1 MDFIEEYE
9 IDANMCDEIIKYFED
24 ESTSKIVGHTTEG
37 INKSYKDSTDARLK
51 GELLDAYT
59 NELNKCID
67 KYKEKWPN
75 CNNIVDSW
83 RICEAINIQKYDP
96 GQGYKAVHCERSEAK
111 NPIVQRFLVF
121 MTYLNDVNDSG
132 ETEFVHQKRLIK
144 PVKGKTVIWPAEWT
158 HAHRGIVS
166 NSETKYIVTGW
177 ISLYVQYY
185 KGI

>member
-9 IDANMCDEIIKYFED
+9 IDASICDSIIKYFED
-24 ESTSKIVGHTTEG
+24 ESTPKIVGHTAGG
-37 INKSYKDSTDARLK
+37 INKSYKDSTDATLK
-51 GELLDAYT
+51 GELLEVYT
-59 NELNKCID
+59 NELNKCVD

-83 RICEAINIQKYDP
+83 RICEGINIQKYDP
-96 GQGYKAVHCERSEAK
+96 GQGYKAVHCERSEGK
-111 NPIVQRFLVF
+111 NPVVQRFLVF

-132 ETEFVHQKRLIK
+132 ETEFVHQGRRIK

-166 NSETKYIVTGW
+166 NSETKYIATGW
-177 ISLYVQYY
+177 ISLVVQYY